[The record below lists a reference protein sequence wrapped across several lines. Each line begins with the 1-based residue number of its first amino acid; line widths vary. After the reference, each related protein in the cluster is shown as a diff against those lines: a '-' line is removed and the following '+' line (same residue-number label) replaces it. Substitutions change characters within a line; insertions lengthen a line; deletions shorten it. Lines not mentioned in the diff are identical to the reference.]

1 MEDSLLVR
9 WPRECALLV
18 PECLGIFWILDGL
31 GGSLTFSWENNR
43 NTKRNMLGAGC
54 AGRRWKAFWW
64 HFHSSPRSL
73 SSFIVWVGRTCCSK
87 YLCLVRWSSWLLP
100 IATYCYCMSHD
111 FPLSCWNHADPRCV
125 LGLSLHRP
133 NSLASN
139 CPIHSCYFLL
149 QQWRTLHQISWARG
163 GTVLICITL
172 LVDTATL
179 LPGICRSSSQLSWA
193 PPYIVLL
200 CKAMSISSKLCG
212 FVAFCSGALHSGG
225 ILTWISS
232 TIFFYVYL
240 YNIIEYNII

>member
-1 MEDSLLVR
+1 MDWGGVWHSPGKTTGIRNEICWVLDVLED
-9 WPRECALLV
+9 
-18 PECLGIFWILDGL
+18 
-31 GGSLTFSWENNR
+31 
-43 NTKRNMLGAGC
+43 
-54 AGRRWKAFWW
+54 
-64 HFHSSPRSL
+64 
-73 SSFIVWVGRTCCSK
+73 VGRLFDGISIHLPGAWAPSSCGSAEPAAPNTFAWSGGRHDC
-87 YLCLVRWSSWLLP
+87 YLLLR

-240 YNIIEYNII
+240 YNIIE